1 MKGKNIMNSNDQK
14 YLDTSMRDFRIEI
27 LQQVYDDEVVEEAVL
42 GISDLDIYST
52 SDSFFTRIN
61 KAARQSFINNNI
73 ILTSEQEKCLQLLQA
88 GNLFIS
94 APTSFGK
101 TFIALEYI
109 MRNSSRIDDVVFVV
123 PTIALMNE
131 LREKCFSYFGKD
143 YTLITSDAELKQYYD
158 TSKKIIIVVPERI
171 STRLFQQYLNVK
183 KIDLLVYD
191 EIYKLNSIDSTEQDD
206 KKNEYSRLIKM
217 NYIYKYLINR
227 ADKILLLGPFIKSV
241 SFDRSNIKIEKFIT
255 NLNVVYNK
263 INYTPELAS
272 YFGERS
278 EKRFVYFSSP
288 GSIKR
293 FLEKNNHMS
302 VEYNG
307 SDDEIIEWISENIH
321 PKWYYVEY
329 LKQGIGIHHGKT
341 PIFLRKYIENEYAK
355 LDGYIHTIL
364 CTSTLVEGINTPTN
378 NLVIVDTPRNV
389 FELNN
394 LIGRVGRLNIENP
407 KSGEIYIT
415 SEETYMMYNPDD
427 WIDLKIVFESAEIST
442 NSIEDECLYLDKELT
457 QEAQDNVNSLSVKL
471 EDRFNI
477 SYTEIIEAGIEFKVL
492 DRFIDC
498 FDRITNHEK
507 EFQVILDIKFKIL
520 NEDNKYLSGMKLNK
534 YSFYDP
540 NIESEYLSFD
550 PVYNLL
556 VSTKGMKFVIDKF
569 SKAYKEYTTED
580 INLFIDTL
588 FQIDEFIKFKMMKV
602 VAIYELFDEKRI
614 FNREQNRAFIQSI
627 NMIKA
632 YYDSEDGY
640 ERILVD
646 LGFPKEDINLISNR
660 IVDYIDTNG
669 TENKLIKLRKDRE
682 VFNQLSPFGKGII
695 NKMKNRD

>member
-1 MKGKNIMNSNDQK
+1 MSSNDQK

-27 LQQVYDDEVVEEAVL
+27 LRQVYDDEVVEEAVL

-73 ILTSEQEKCLQLLQA
+73 ILTSEQEKCLQLLQL

-131 LREKCFSYFGKD
+131 LREKCFSYFGKY

-171 STRLFQQYLNVK
+171 STKLFQQYLNAK

-263 INYTPELAS
+263 INYTPELTS

-307 SDDEIIEWISENIH
+307 SDDEIIDWISENIH

-329 LKQGIGIHHGKT
+329 LKRGIGIHHGKT

-415 SEETYMMYNPDD
+415 SEETYKMYNPDD
-427 WIDLKIVFESAEIST
+427 WIDLKIVFESDEIST
-442 NSIEDECLYLDKELT
+442 DSIEDECLYLDKKLT

-477 SYTEIIEAGIEFKVL
+477 NYTEIIEAGIEFKVL

-669 TENKLIKLRKDRE
+669 TENKLIKLRKDRD

-695 NKMKNRD
+695 NKMKSRD

>member
-1 MKGKNIMNSNDQK
+1 MNSNDQK